1 MLSQRSSFDEMLM
14 MATPS
19 MLFLGHVVEVS
30 DKHVEHR
37 GYQSGRLFWSGIMRA
52 QYHLNASMNLQTV

>member
-1 MLSQRSSFDEMLM
+1 MYYMLSQRSSFDEMLM

-30 DKHVEHR
+30 D
-37 GYQSGRLFWSGIMRA
+37 
-52 QYHLNASMNLQTV
+52 